1 MQVDDEHG
9 TTWHVEAGDPARQHA
24 NALKRLGCRWIVL
37 PRCVILTGA
46 RIEEQ
51 PPLPDSATADV
62 RAHYIRMEDCLVA
75 LV

>member
-1 MQVDDEHG
+1 MIDEKG
-9 TTWHVEAGDPARQHA
+9 TTWHVEAGDPARHHA
-24 NALKRLGCRWIVL
+24 NALKRLGFRWIVL

-62 RAHYIRMEDCLVA
+62 RAHYIRLEDCLGC
-75 LV
+75 LKE